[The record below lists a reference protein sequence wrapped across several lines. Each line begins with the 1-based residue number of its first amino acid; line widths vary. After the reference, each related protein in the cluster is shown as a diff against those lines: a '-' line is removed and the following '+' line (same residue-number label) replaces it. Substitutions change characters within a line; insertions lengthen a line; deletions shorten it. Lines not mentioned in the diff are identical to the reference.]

1 MGGADPP
8 SSAGLAGPTPP
19 RGQEVP
25 FVRLAI
31 VLHFV
36 RAMAPPLLVVI
47 AYTLIAATVVRWD
60 MARNGEEVRAFGEEL
75 YGMYTQLFFEPTE
88 ALPSAP
94 IARLVFWVTPIFG
107 VFLIAEGIVKIGS
120 SLLSEEARRN
130 LWVRIM
136 SERMID
142 HVIVI
147 GLGHVGYRVVESLL
161 KLGQPVVAIER
172 TAADSFLESVRAM
185 KVPVFLGDARR
196 DELLVEAGIDRARAI
211 VCSTDDDLANL
222 EVALDAKRM
231 NPKVRVVMRMFDQRL
246 ASKVGGA
253 LELDETFST
262 SALSAPLVALQ
273 ATQGGVRGVYETGSG
288 DVRVTVELEAG
299 PRFKQKT
306 IFDIEDA
313 ADARVITVRPKG
325 ETDAARAKGDTEVT
339 AGDILLFDVSVG
351 ALDRLRALLR

>member
-1 MGGADPP
+1 MGGERPP
-8 SSAGLAGPTPP
+8 SAAGLAGPTPP
-19 RGQEVP
+19 RGQDVP
-25 FVRLAI
+25 FVRLAL

-36 RAMAPPLLVVI
+36 RAMAPPLLFVI
-47 AYTLIAATVVRWD
+47 GYTLVAAVVVKWD
-60 MARNGEEVRAFGEEL
+60 MERNGETARAFGEEL

-88 ALPSAP
+88 DLPKSE
-94 IARLVFWVTPIFG
+94 IARIVFWVTPIFG

-120 SLLSEEARRN
+120 SLLSEEARRA
-130 LWVRIM
+130 LWVRVM
-136 SERMID
+136 SERMMD

-161 KLGQPVVAIER
+161 KLGQPVVAVER
-172 TAADSFLESVRAM
+172 NADSFLESVRAM
-185 KVPVFLGDARR
+185 KVPVLLGDARR
-196 DELLVEAGIDRARAI
+196 DELLIEAGIERARAV

-246 ASKVGGA
+246 ANKVGGA

-288 DVRVTVELEAG
+288 EVRVTVELELG
-299 PRFKQKT
+299 PRFKETTVNELEEK
-306 IFDIEDA
+306 
-313 ADARVITVRPKG
+313 ADARVVTVRDRGAADAQRASGDG
-325 ETDAARAKGDTEVT
+325 EVGPGDV
-339 AGDILLFDVSVG
+339 LLFDVGVG
-351 ALDRLRALLR
+351 ALDALRALVR

>member
-1 MGGADPP
+1 MGGTNPP
-8 SSAGLAGPTPP
+8 SSAGLAGPTPL

-36 RAMAPPLLVVI
+36 RAMAPPLLFVI
-47 AYTLIAATVVRWD
+47 AYTLVAAAVVRWD
-60 MARNGEEVRAFGEEL
+60 MERNGEAARTFGEEL

-88 ALPSAP
+88 DLPGSP
-94 IARLVFWVTPIFG
+94 IARFVFWVTPIFG

-120 SLLSEEARRN
+120 SLLSEEARRK
-130 LWVRIM
+130 LWVRVM
-136 SERMID
+136 SERMMD

-172 TAADSFLESVRAM
+172 NADSFLESVRVM
-185 KVPVFLGDARR
+185 KVPVLLGDARR
-196 DELLVEAGIDRARAI
+196 DELLVEAGVDRARAI

-262 SALSAPLVALQ
+262 SALSAPLIALQ

-306 IFDIEDA
+306 IGDVEDA
-313 ADARVITVRPKG
+313 ADARVITIRPKG
-325 ETDAARAKGDTEVT
+325 AAEAARAKSDTAIG
-339 AGDILLFDVSVG
+339 AGDILLFDVAVG
-351 ALDRLRALLR
+351 ALDGLRALLR